1 MSEEALKSTVPP
13 IQADN
18 AWKDVL
24 QVWFPEFMAF
34 FYPELYA
41 QIDWS
46 AGYET
51 LDKELQA
58 ITTQSMLGKR
68 FVDKLIK
75 VKSLKGTELW
85 VLLHIEVQGEKE
97 THFEARLFEYYYR
110 LWDRYHIPIATL
122 AILADDNPAWRPNV
136 YRSELWGN
144 EVISF
149 HFSSIKLLD
158 YANQRELLEKT
169 TNPFG
174 LIVLAQLAAIET
186 KESPE
191 TRFQVKSSLTRKL
204 YERGLDRDAIL
215 NFYKFVDWVL
225 ALPKELAIRY
235 NDLVHK
241 IEEEKTVAYITTAE
255 RIGMEKG
262 FEQGILKGIQEGMQ
276 KGIQEGMQEGM
287 QKGREEGIYQ
297 GTLAGEKLILTK
309 QLNRRFNP
317 VAPNYLSKIKHADE
331 DTLLLWSEKI
341 LDAKTVEEIF
351 D

>member
-1 MSEEALKSTVPP
+1 MSEAELKSTVVP

-41 QIDWS
+41 KIDWS
-46 AGYET
+46 PGYET
-51 LDKELQA
+51 LDKELQS

-68 FVDKLIK
+68 FVDKLVK
-75 VKSLKGTELW
+75 VKSLKGKELW

-122 AILADDNPAWRPNV
+122 VILADDNPTWRPHI
-136 YRSELWGN
+136 YRSELWEE

-149 HFSSIKLLD
+149 RFSSVKLLD
-158 YANQRELLEKT
+158 YAHQREFLEET
-169 TNPFG
+169 SNPFG
-174 LIVLAQLAAIET
+174 LIVLAQLASIET

-225 ALPKELAIRY
+225 ALPKALSIRY
-235 NDLVHK
+235 NDLVHQ
-241 IEEEKTVAYITTAE
+241 IEEEKAVAYITTAE

-262 FEQGILKGIQEGMQ
+262 FEQGM
-276 KGIQEGMQEGM
+276 
-287 QKGREEGIYQ
+287 YQ
-297 GTLAGEKLILTK
+297 GTLEGEKLILTK

-317 VAPNYLSKIKHADE
+317 VAPNYLNKIKHADG